1 MGRYEQAIQALIEA
15 MPDTDPFAGPVRHLS
30 AKLEL
35 SNAEAHALTMEL
47 VEKNLIRPAA
57 AGSGNF
63 GEALCVSRTKYVWER
78 CRLNDV

>member
-47 VEKNLIRPAA
+47 VEKNLIRTARQLDCKRAPLV
-57 AGSGNF
+57 F
-63 GEALCVSRTKYVWER
+63 LQK
-78 CRLNDV
+78 RLGQLRPR